1 MDVIYESFVRTVAG
15 DSIMSG
21 EKNIKEAII
30 RTAERA
36 ALMSEIACL
45 ERRVQAE
52 TQPNKKFELHRA
64 LVELKKKL

>member
-1 MDVIYESFVRTVAG
+1 MNKWDI
-15 DSIMSG
+15 
-21 EKNIKEAII
+21 NEAII
-30 RTAERA
+30 RTNQRA